1 MEVWTYG
8 GGFHKEIVHTSIH
21 PHVQTSLIT
30 RKYLPAMKPKVHG
43 SKRIST
49 LTLLLLAVALMPAVG
64 YGQHVMRHPQPD
76 EALGQKWQ
84 WAEEQARQDDDAR
97 RGYWIGYSIER
108 LMGEYSFVGS
118 WHSRS
123 NRMTLHE
130 VLYSEKPEFDY
141 RDRRRGDKKSTRK
154 VIKEVALLFEFEP
167 GRDAPSDIRV
177 TNVSGH
183 VDLNGRPLFWLSGAE
198 DDESLDFVQDQ
209 YRRTRSDD
217 HKKDLVMAVAIHE
230 DTSRIVPILTDILRG
245 DDATDVRESA
255 AFWLGQQDD
264 DAALDVLRQAAR
276 NDRSHDVREQ
286 AVFGIS
292 QMKTQDATE
301 ALIDLA
307 RTGPH
312 DIREDAVFWLGQV
325 ASDRAAEA
333 LGEVVND
340 DDGDAEVQK
349 QAVFAISQLPPDQ
362 GVPMLIEIA
371 KTHPRAKVRK
381 DAIFWLG
388 QSEDPRALE
397 ALIEMVRG

>member
-1 MEVWTYG
+1 
-8 GGFHKEIVHTSIH
+8 
-21 PHVQTSLIT
+21 
-30 RKYLPAMKPKVHG
+30 MKPIK
-43 SKRIST
+43 T
-49 LTLLLLAVALMPAVG
+49 LTFLLLALVLLPAGVG
-64 YGQHVMRHPQPD
+64 AQDVVHHAQPS

-84 WAEEQARQDDDAR
+84 WAEEQARQDAAAR

-118 WHSRS
+118 WHSRGS
-123 NRMTLHE
+123 RKTLHE
-130 VLYSEKPEFDY
+130 VLYGEKPEFDY
-141 RDRRRGDKKSTRK
+141 RDRRHGDRKSARK

-167 GRDAPSDIRV
+167 GRAEPSDIRV

-183 VDLNGRPLFWLSGAE
+183 VDFNGRPLFWLSGAE
-198 DDESLDFVQDQ
+198 DGESIDFVMDQ
-209 YRRTRSDD
+209 YRRTGSDD
-217 HKKDLVMAVAIHE
+217 HKEDLVMAVAIHD
-230 DTSRIVPILTDILRG
+230 DTDRIVPILTDILNG

-264 DAALDVLRQAAR
+264 EAALDVLRRAAR

-292 QMKTQDATE
+292 QTESTEATE
-301 ALIDLA
+301 TLIDLA

-312 DIREDAVFWLGQV
+312 DIREDAIFWLGQV

-340 DDGDAEVQK
+340 DDGDTEVQK
-349 QAVFAISQLPPDQ
+349 QAVFSISQLPPDQ

-371 KTHPRAKVRK
+371 RTHPKAKVRK

-388 QSEDPRALE
+388 QTDDPRALE

>member
-1 MEVWTYG
+1 M
-8 GGFHKEIVHTSIH
+8 
-21 PHVQTSLIT
+21 
-30 RKYLPAMKPKVHG
+30 
-43 SKRIST
+43 KRIST
-49 LTLLLLAVALMPAVG
+49 FILLLALVPAAG
-64 YGQHVMRHPQPD
+64 YGQQVMMHPQPED
-76 EALGQKWQ
+76 ALDQKWQ
-84 WAEEQARQDDDAR
+84 WAEQQARQDDAAR
-97 RGYWIGYSIER
+97 RGYWIGYSIDR

-118 WHSRS
+118 WHSRG
-123 NRMTLHE
+123 NRKTLHE
-130 VLYSEKPEFDY
+130 VLYGEKPEFDY

-154 VIKEVALLFEFEP
+154 VVKEVALLFEFEP
-167 GRDAPSDIRV
+167 GRDAPSDVRV

-198 DDESLDFVQDQ
+198 DGESIDFVQEQ
-209 YRRTRSDD
+209 YRRTASDD
-217 HKKDLVMAVAIHE
+217 HKEDLVMAVAIHE
-230 DTSRIVPILTDILRG
+230 DTGRIVPILTDILQG

-264 DAALDVLRQAAR
+264 EAALDVLRQTAH

-292 QMKTQDATE
+292 QMETTEAAE

-307 RTGPH
+307 RNGPH
-312 DIREDAVFWLGQV
+312 DIREDAVFWLGQI

-340 DDGDAEVQK
+340 DDGDTEVQK
-349 QAVFAISQLPPDQ
+349 QAVFSISQLPPDQ

-371 KTHPRAKVRK
+371 RTHPKAKVRK

-388 QSEDPRALE
+388 QTDDPRALE